1 LAELK
6 YHTPWLTSRDNDW
19 EVKMA
24 TKHTATITL
33 EVSWWGSFEPAVAA
47 EELEEIEA
55 ALKDALARTTDGYEI
70 KIKKGDN

>member
-1 LAELK
+1 
-6 YHTPWLTSRDNDW
+6 
-19 EVKMA
+19 MA